1 MATRENPLA
10 EVETLPIHPV
20 GDAPAPPDTSA
31 PAAQPNRDVLYQRI
45 RDRLGDPGLQDEEIQ
60 YELAR
65 WVELLETSQDDL
77 REGTRSKDQILQRLA
92 REAGVAVTALL
103 SDKPELVFARSL
115 RLQAENELLRH
126 DGWLKRTLIRF
137 TDGSP
142 VLTVCLGAFAAAAV
156 GFAVVLATVLLKE
169 TPLAIDPTML
179 IPFDTANSSAIA
191 GAAFLGGLVSMLSRL
206 QAFSRLGDFDQVFLF
221 FNALFKPMIG
231 VIFGLFAFAFWK
243 SGLLPLD
250 SGWLQESI
258 TPYQIWTVGFLAGF
272 SERFTNDLISRGE
285 GLFAATKKA

>member
-1 MATRENPLA
+1 MATRKNPVA
-10 EVETLPIHPV
+10 EVEILPIHPP
-20 GDAPAPPDTSA
+20 GDAPAPADA

-45 RDRLGDPGLQDEEIQ
+45 RDKLGDPGLQDEEIQ
-60 YELAR
+60 YELAL
-65 WVELLETSQDDL
+65 WVELLETSKDDL
-77 REGTRSKDQILQRLA
+77 REGTRSKDEILQRLV

-142 VLTVCLGAFAAAAV
+142 VLTVCLGAFGAAAA
-156 GFAVVLATVLLKE
+156 GLAIVLATVLLRG
-169 TPLAIDPTML
+169 TPLAIDPTAL
-179 IPFDTANSSAIA
+179 IPFDVAHSSAIA

-221 FNALFKPMIG
+221 FNALFKPLIG

-250 SGWLQESI
+250 KELLQASL
-258 TPYQIWTVGFLAGF
+258 TPYQVWTVGFLAGF
-272 SERFTNDLISRGE
+272 SERFANDVISRGE
-285 GLFAATKKA
+285 GLFAATKKS